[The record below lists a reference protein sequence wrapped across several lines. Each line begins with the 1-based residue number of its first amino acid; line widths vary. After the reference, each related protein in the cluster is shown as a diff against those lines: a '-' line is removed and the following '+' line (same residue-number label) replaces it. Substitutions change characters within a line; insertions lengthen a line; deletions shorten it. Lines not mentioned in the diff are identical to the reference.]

1 MVGIELWRKI
11 PGFGST
17 IDSKKTFY
25 FQTVAW
31 SLETKNIV
39 PITAKKLK
47 TRTKCTACGASSVGR

>member
-1 MVGIELWRKI
+1 MAKDPRIWFYHR
-11 PGFGST
+11 FQ
-17 IDSKKTFY
+17 KTFY

-39 PITAKKLK
+39 PIIAKKLK